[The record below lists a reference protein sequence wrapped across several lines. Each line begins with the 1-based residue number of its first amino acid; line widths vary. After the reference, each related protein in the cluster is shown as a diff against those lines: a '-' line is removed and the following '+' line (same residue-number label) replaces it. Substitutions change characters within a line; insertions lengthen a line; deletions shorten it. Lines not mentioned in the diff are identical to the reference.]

1 VELSARPLFKTGI
14 AFTMASAIALSPVLA
29 ANQHPLGLPVHL
41 PQVSVSEVHLAAA
54 ISPRDVAALTANLN
68 AALESAGS
76 TVTAL
81 VDNASHTLTSAL
93 STASGL
99 NTSLWDQLISAAGDS
114 PTLKAVLVALKAASG
129 GALLQLNNTVG
140 AVGDGITLAT
150 GQVAELLT
158 SAITGTVG
166 TVAQAVASVVNNP
179 LAASS
184 YISLLNTPFGV
195 AGLAL
200 QDGITGISHLGA
212 TGLHLAN
219 DLVHGVTAQV
229 TNALDA
235 VNRLL
240 AAGKTVT
247 DITLINGTL
256 TAIQGIVTA
265 PISAIVAGVNGIAT
279 AVTNAG
285 VSALDLV
292 ASGAN
297 TIVGTWLGSGSTPGA
312 VIKAVSAIGQE
323 PLSLGSYTHAVS
335 ILVGAAGSTVATV
348 ANTVTG
354 FASMPFRFAA
364 DLTGPGAQVVNSLV
378 SGVATA
384 ASGLLRAAGL
394 SPLVAGLPNN
404 LATVVTSAVTAAAL
418 ATKTTLNAIAAAI
431 DVGHAIGGWVT
442 SSKSAAAT
450 VTLSTLSA
458 AKADGTT
465 DSSADTHG
473 SGVPNSPHPL
483 ATPQKAP
490 TAVPTAAPAV
500 AATTATPDAATTADV
515 DGAAASTPTTD
526 PNATPDVSDAD
537 RKGTSP
543 SADTPSA
550 STLSGKTDPNASAS
564 TASGKATTKDSDESA
579 TAKDADKSATAKDA
593 DKSATAKDADK
604 SATASDTEK
613 PATVKPKPS
622 TSKAGASTID
632 HTADTY
638 GRHAATSPR
647 NATVRASAAASPDA
661 DSAPSESGG
670 RHRRDEGASQ
680 KGDSNNDAGSAS
692 HSTTGGG
699 RHAAGKH
706 AAAA

>member
-1 VELSARPLFKTGI
+1 MELSAHPLFKTGI
-14 AFTMASAIALSPVLA
+14 AFTMASAIALSPVIA
-29 ANQHPLGLPVHL
+29 TNQHPLGVPAHL
-41 PQVSVSEVHLAAA
+41 PQVNVSEVHLAAA

-99 NTSLWDQLISAAGDS
+99 NTSLWDQLIAASAGS

-140 AVGDGITLAT
+140 AAGDGITLTT
-150 GQVAELLT
+150 GQIAELLT

-184 YISLLNTPFGV
+184 YIGLLNTPFGV

-200 QDGITGISHLGA
+200 QDGITGISQLGA

-240 AAGKTVT
+240 DAGKTVT

-265 PISAIVAGVNGIAT
+265 PVSAIVAGVNGIAS

-297 TIVGTWLGSGSTPGA
+297 DVVGTWLGSGSTPGA

-335 ILVGAAGSTVATV
+335 ILVGAAGSTVGTV

-394 SPLVAGLPNN
+394 SPLIAGLPNN
-404 LATVVTSAVTAAAL
+404 LATVVTGAVTVAAL
-418 ATKTTLNAIAAAI
+418 ATQTTLNAIAAGI
-431 DVGHAIGGWVT
+431 DLGHAIGGWVT
-442 SSKSAAAT
+442 SSKSAAST
-450 VTLSTLSA
+450 VTLNTLSA
-458 AKADGTT
+458 ATADGVAAEPSAGT
-465 DSSADTHG
+465 DD
-473 SGVPNSPHPL
+473 SGVPNFPRPL
-483 ATPQKAP
+483 ATPHKTP
-490 TAVPTAAPAV
+490 PAS
-500 AATTATPDAATTADV
+500 AATTTTPDSATTTTAGSVTTDEAEDTATSTPSTDADASPQESETDDIGGATPRTDTASATT
-515 DGAAASTPTTD
+515 P
-526 PNATPDVSDAD
+526 
-537 RKGTSP
+537 
-543 SADTPSA
+543 
-550 STLSGKTDPNASAS
+550 SGKGGPDAQTAKDPDKPALA
-564 TASGKATTKDSDESA
+564 KDSD
-579 TAKDADKSATAKDA
+579 
-593 DKSATAKDADK
+593 
-604 SATASDTEK
+604 K
-613 PATVKPKPS
+613 PASVKPKPGPS
-622 TSKAGASTID
+622 AAGASTTD
-632 HTADTY
+632 QAADTY
-638 GRHAATSPR
+638 GRHAATPPR
-647 NATVRASAAASPDA
+647 NATARTSVADSPSA
-661 DSAPSESGG
+661 DSASSEG
-670 RHRRDEGASQ
+670 RHRRDEGASR
-680 KGDSNNDAGSAS
+680 GDGSTHDAGAARGAN
-692 HSTTGGG
+692 GGG
-699 RHAAGKH
+699 RHAAGER